1 MFADTNDTNKEAEE
15 VPRRSSK
22 VIIAETSTN
31 IVARP
36 AIETLKKSLL
46 KSTSSSLDK
55 PVILDVMPVEVR
67 SPSPIPEDPIGEEI
81 SKQSTSSTMFDQEKK
96 IEEKE
101 NTQEQHREKDE
112 EASEKEMLEGQKEEE
127 RVKDEN
133 KCQQSGNNSDNNKQ
147 EILKTNREIDGKK
160 CTESDTKEQKPEVA
174 PVQITKLQG
183 KSKTTG
189 RVMEGW
195 I

>member
-22 VIIAETSTN
+22 VMIAEPSTN

-36 AIETLKKSLL
+36 AIETLRKSLL

-67 SPSPIPEDPIGEEI
+67 SPSPIPEDLIGEEI
-81 SKQSTSSTMFDQEKK
+81 SKQSTSSAMFDQEKK

-101 NTQEQHREKDE
+101 NAQEQHREKDE
-112 EASEKEMLEGQKEEE
+112 EAGEKEMLEGQKEEE

-147 EILKTNREIDGKK
+147 EILKTNREIDGEK

-174 PVQITKLQG
+174 PVQTTKLQG
-183 KSKTTG
+183 KSKATG